1 MVSKRVI
8 GVLISGSG
16 SNLQA
21 MINACGDPDYPVVI
35 GVVISNKDDAY
46 GLKRAQEANIPTAV
60 INHKDYATREAFDK
74 AMDAVLKAHA
84 VTLVCMAG
92 FMRLVSPWF
101 VKAWH
106 NRLLNIH
113 PSLLPAFKG
122 VNAQQQALDC
132 GVKITGCTVHFVRPE
147 MDAGPIIMQIAVP
160 VKAHDTA
167 EQLRD
172 RILVE
177 EHRCYVEALR
187 LVASGSVVVRDEKVV
202 RIH

>member
-21 MINACGDPDYPVVI
+21 IINACGDPDYPVVI

-101 VKAWH
+101 AKTWH
-106 NRLLNIH
+106 NTLLNIH

-122 VNAQQQALDC
+122 VNAQQQAIDY

-147 MDAGPIIMQIAVP
+147 MDVGPIIMQIAVP
-160 VKAHDTA
+160 VKSHDTA

-172 RILVE
+172 RILAE

-187 LVASGSVVVRDEKVV
+187 LVASGSVIVKGEKVV
-202 RIH
+202 SVQ